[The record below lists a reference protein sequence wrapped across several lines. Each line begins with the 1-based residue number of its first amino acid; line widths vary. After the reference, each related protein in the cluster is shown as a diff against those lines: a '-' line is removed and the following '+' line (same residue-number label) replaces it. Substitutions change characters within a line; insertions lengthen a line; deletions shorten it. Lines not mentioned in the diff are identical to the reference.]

1 MKAIWFPSATTG
13 ARLHRI
19 STTAKELSRNAA
31 SRRENEVYR
40 GEDRIMSVLAL
51 DLATDTGWA
60 VRCDDGSAESGVWS
74 LREGRREL
82 DLSLSLIRSA
92 WPDEIETIVI
102 EQPIMYRGRPSNI
115 RVAFG
120 LRSIVRLECQKNR
133 IAFEEI
139 PPATVK
145 KAATG
150 KGNAGKP
157 LVLSCMEIV
166 FKKKLMSYDEADA
179 LAVLFAWES
188 MK

>member
-1 MKAIWFPSATTG
+1 
-13 ARLHRI
+13 
-19 STTAKELSRNAA
+19 
-31 SRRENEVYR
+31 
-40 GEDRIMSVLAL
+40 MSVLAL
-51 DLATDTGWA
+51 DLATKTGWA
-60 VRCDDGSAESGVWS
+60 VRLDDGSVESGVWCFC
-74 LREGRREL
+74 ENRREL
-82 DLSLSLIRSA
+82 DLSRSVRDTILYA
-92 WPDEIETIVI
+92 KDKMEAIVI

-115 RVAFG
+115 SVAFG
-120 LRSIVRLECQKNR
+120 LRSIVRLVCQENR

-157 LVLSCMEIV
+157 LVLSCMEIA

-188 MK
+188 RQ